1 MINKIYWDIDET
13 LIHTMMR
20 PPEQKHISF
29 SLEDGMYYTIIRPCS
44 KELIEFSREM
54 VGAENVH
61 ILTSATYDY
70 AMEINRQADWGFK
83 AEDIFA
89 REDMNKHTLSRPT
102 IYSSS
107 MYEVNPHIYA
117 HKNNVLIDNLPPRQN
132 DIKTSF
138 IGINPVTNYLKI
150 HDYYG
155 VNNLGEDDFVKQVKE
170 FLHEVQSRD

>member
-1 MINKIYWDIDET
+1 MLNRIYWDIDET
-13 LIHTMMR
+13 LIHTRMR

-29 SLEDGMYYTIIRPCS
+29 SLEGGMYYTIIRPCS

-61 ILTSATYDY
+61 ILTWATYDY

-89 REDMNKHTLSRPT
+89 REAILSRST
-102 IYSSS
+102 IY
-107 MYEVNPHIYA
+107 EVKPHNYA
-117 HKNNVLIDNLPPRQN
+117 HKNNVLIDNLPAREN
-132 DIKTSF
+132 EIKTSF
-138 IGINPVTNYLKI
+138 ISINPVTNYLKI
-150 HDYYG
+150 DDYYG
-155 VNNLGEDDFVKQVKE
+155 VNNLGEADFINQVKE

>member
-1 MINKIYWDIDET
+1 MINRIYWDIDET

-29 SLEDGMYYTIIRPCS
+29 SLEDGVYYTIIRPCA
-44 KELIEFSREM
+44 KELIDYSRSL
-54 VGAENVH
+54 VGHANVH

-70 AMEINRQADWGFK
+70 ATEINRIADWGFRP
-83 AEDIFA
+83 EEIFA

-102 IYSSS
+102 IYGSS

-117 HKNNVLIDNLPPRQN
+117 HKNNVLIDNLPARGN

-138 IGINPVTNYLKI
+138 IGIDPTTNYLKV

-155 VNNLGEDDFVKQVKE
+155 VNNLGEADFVKQVKE
-170 FLHEVQSRD
+170 FLDEVQSR